1 MNLDDKELIDSFLN
15 LKLKKPDE
23 ENKKKHGEVFTPP
36 KLINEMLDK
45 LPEYVWKNKD
55 LKWFDPAVGVGN
67 FMIEVYYRLMK
78 GLEESIPELDER
90 KNHIINNMLYMAE
103 INENNVKICK
113 ELGFTN
119 IYEGDSLKMPKDFFF
134 DL

>member
-1 MNLDDKELIDSFLN
+1 MNLDDKELIDSFLK
-15 LKLKKPDE
+15 LKLKKPNE

-36 KLINEMLDK
+36 NLINELLDK
-45 LPEYVWKNKD
+45 LPEDVWKNKD

-113 ELGFTN
+113 ELGFIN
-119 IYEGDSLKMPKDFFF
+119 IYEGDSLKMPKDFFI
-134 DL
+134 